1 MKIGFLVIATN
12 KYIKFVRPLVDSIN
26 KYFLPDYDKT
36 IFCFTDQMDSELQ
49 DNVVKI
55 QQDHMQWPLT
65 TLKRYEIFYKNKEL
79 LNDVDVLY
87 YLDAD
92 MLIND
97 FINTP
102 VLPDNRGLV
111 AIVHPGY
118 FRDKMQSYEKNIQ
131 SKAYVNNN
139 HHVYH
144 CGGFQGGTK
153 DKYLEV
159 CEKLMNN
166 INDDMNRGI
175 IAVWHDESHWN
186 AYLINNPNTYKEL
199 DSSYCYPE
207 NWNLNIPKRILALD
221 KNHQEIRN

>member
-12 KYIKFVRPLVDSIN
+12 KYIKFVSPLVDSIN
-26 KYFLPDYDKT
+26 KYFLPTYDKK
-36 IFCFTDQMDSELQ
+36 IFCFTDKMDYELQ
-49 DNVVKI
+49 DNVIKI
-55 QQDHMQWPLT
+55 HQEHMKWPLT
-65 TLKRYEIFYKNKEL
+65 TLKRYEIFHKNKDYY
-79 LNDVDVLY
+79 NDIDVLY

-97 FINTP
+97 FIGIE
-102 VLPDNRGLV
+102 VLPDIRGLLS
-111 AIVHPGY
+111 IVHPGY
-118 FRDKMQSYEKNIQ
+118 FRDKMQTYERNPQ
-131 SKAYVNNN
+131 SKAYVDYN
-139 HHVYH
+139 HYIYH

-166 INDDMNRGI
+166 INDDMKRGI

-186 AYLINNPNTYKEL
+186 AYLINNPNSYKEL
-199 DSSYCYPE
+199 NSSYCYPE
-207 NWNLNIPKRILALD
+207 SWQLNLPKKILALD